1 MQMNGM
7 GTPVREVV
15 VITGAGGMGVAIARR
30 LGPGR
35 RVLLADYSETVLQQ
49 AVKQLEGEG
58 YDVHA
63 QRTDVSD
70 PAAVKSL
77 ADTAEKLGTF
87 RILVHTA
94 GVSPVQASPERVI
107 AVDVV
112 GTALVLDEFLRLAGP
127 QSVAVCI
134 ASMAGAMATL
144 PPEVERALATTPTD
158 QLASLPVLDPQKL
171 DRGAAYSIAKRA
183 NQLRA
188 QWASLQWGRKGGRVV
203 SVSPGIISTPMGQE
217 ELSGPSGQMMR
228 AMIAASG
235 TGRIGTPDDI
245 AAAVEF
251 LVSPAASFITGT
263 DLLVDGGAIAG
274 MRYALSR
281 GE

>member
-1 MQMNGM
+1 MHMNGM
-7 GTPVREVV
+7 GTPAREVV

-58 YDVHA
+58 FDVHA
-63 QRTDVSD
+63 QQTDVSD

-77 ADTAEKLGTF
+77 ADTAETLGTF

-94 GVSPVQASPERVI
+94 GVSPVQAPPERVI

-144 PPEVERALATTPTD
+144 PPEVERALAATPTD

-183 NQLRA
+183 NQLRV
-188 QWASLQWGRKGGRVV
+188 QWASLAWGRKGARVV

-217 ELSGPSGQMMR
+217 ELSGPSGDMIR

>member
-1 MQMNGM
+1 MA
-7 GTPVREVV
+7 EVLV
-15 VITGAGGMGVAIARR
+15 VTGAGGMGMAIARR

-35 RVLLADYSETVLQQ
+35 RVLLADYAETVLERAVQQ
-49 AVKQLEGEG
+49 LQAEG
-58 YDVHA
+58 YDVHGR
-63 QRTDVSD
+63 QTDVSD
-70 PAAVKSL
+70 AAAVRSL
-77 ADTAEKLGTF
+77 ADAAAELGTF

-94 GVSPVQASPERVI
+94 GVSPVQAPPERVI

-127 QSVAVCI
+127 GSVAVCV

-144 PPEVERALATTPTD
+144 PPEAEHLLATTPTAK
-158 QLASLPVLDPQKL
+158 LAGLPLLDPARL

-183 NQLRA
+183 NQLRV

-217 ELSGPSGQMMR
+217 ELSGPSGPMMR

-235 TGRIGTPDDI
+235 TGRVGTPDDI

-263 DLLVDGGAIAG
+263 DLLVDGGAVAG
-274 MRYALSR
+274 VRFAR
-281 GE
+281 AREEQRIVGDD

>member
-1 MQMNGM
+1 MA
-7 GTPVREVV
+7 EVLV
-15 VITGAGGMGVAIARR
+15 VTGAGGMGMAIARR

-35 RVLLADYSETVLQQ
+35 RVLLADYAETVLEQ
-49 AVKQLEGEG
+49 AVQQLQAEG
-58 YDVHA
+58 YDVHGR
-63 QRTDVSD
+63 QTDVSD
-70 PAAVKSL
+70 AAAVRSL
-77 ADTAEKLGTF
+77 ADAAAELGTF

-94 GVSPVQASPERVI
+94 GVSPVQAPPERVI

-127 QSVAVCI
+127 GSVAVCV

-144 PPEVERALATTPTD
+144 PPEAEHLLATTPTAK
-158 QLASLPVLDPQKL
+158 LAGLPLLDPARL

-183 NQLRA
+183 NQLRV

-217 ELSGPSGQMMR
+217 ELSGPSGPMMR

-235 TGRIGTPDDI
+235 TGRVGTPDDI

-263 DLLVDGGAIAG
+263 DLLVDGGAVAG
-274 MRYALSR
+274 VRFAR
-281 GE
+281 AREEQRIVGDD

>member
-1 MQMNGM
+1 MA
-7 GTPVREVV
+7 EVLV
-15 VITGAGGMGVAIARR
+15 VTGAGGMGMAIARR

-35 RVLLADYSETVLQQ
+35 RVLLADYAETVLEQ
-49 AVKQLEGEG
+49 AVQQLQAEG
-58 YDVHA
+58 YDVHGR
-63 QRTDVSD
+63 QTDVSD
-70 PAAVKSL
+70 AAAVRSL
-77 ADTAEKLGTF
+77 ADAAAELGTF

-94 GVSPVQASPERVI
+94 GVSPVQAPPERVI

-127 QSVAVCI
+127 GSVAVCV

-144 PPEVERALATTPTD
+144 PPEAEHLLATTPTAE
-158 QLASLPVLDPQKL
+158 LAGLPLLDPARL

-183 NQLRA
+183 NQLRV

-217 ELSGPSGQMMR
+217 ELSGPSGPMMR

-235 TGRIGTPDDI
+235 TGRVGTPDDI

-263 DLLVDGGAIAG
+263 DLLVDGGAVAG
-274 MRYALSR
+274 VRFARAREEQRMV
-281 GE
+281 GDD